1 MQTVQ
6 RYEALWVAAGLAVV
20 PAALDPTEM
29 LVWLQQQRRKPTGVR
44 IDANKSHFDWL
55 DIGTGSYLAE
65 TGYTLKN

>member
-29 LVWLQQQRRKPTGVR
+29 LVWLQQQRRKPAGVR
-44 IDANKSHFDWL
+44 IDANKSCFDWL
-55 DIGTGSYLAE
+55 DIGTGSYLTE